1 MEKTIKAYV
10 ARDMNKDLYFYKQK
24 PTLRPNGTFIAPGL
38 VFDKEAFAELQ
49 VGEYTEVTITYDN
62 TELLNPR
69 INEQEETGVEV
80 RKRSTATR

>member
-10 ARDMNKDLYFYKQK
+10 ARDKNKDLYFYQQK

-49 VGEYTEVTITYDN
+49 EGEYTEVTITYDN
-62 TELLNPR
+62 TELLKR
-69 INEQEETGVEV
+69 RVNEQEQ
-80 RKRSTATR
+80 